1 MIIEHAATNSS
12 FAAAHVTKPL
22 VFALAFIAV
31 LIAIESRPQEV
42 AIEVPQA
49 DAYQLHGEGVIAAE
63 ASGAETP
70 LPNDARVAL
79 CDGALCSPLA
89 GLTLPVRLSAKSGL
103 QVNGRALAGGVWFA
117 LRKGRLVA
125 VNRIPLE
132 DYLVATVG
140 SEMPK
145 TFPLEA
151 LKAQAVVSRT
161 YALSRKLRREGE
173 LVELASST
181 LDQVYGGLANESAET
196 RAAVVATAGEVL
208 TFERQP
214 IDAFFF
220 SSCGGRTRDGK
231 IVFAND
237 APYLRGVPCGHC
249 NDAAG
254 AHWTVTL
261 ALAELSHRLA
271 EKVLDLHAQGDAGDG
286 RPATIVLA
294 PGGRMFTPEAM
305 RKAVGYTVIKSP
317 TFAVSCA
324 RGACTFIGQ
333 GFGHGVGMCQWG
345 ARGMALEKTSYREIL
360 AHYFPGTDLKKL
372 Y

>member
-1 MIIEHAATNSS
+1 MPPLAPTLTLLSFLLAAESS
-12 FAAAHVTKPL
+12 
-22 VFALAFIAV
+22 
-31 LIAIESRPQEV
+31 PQEV

-49 DAYQLHGEGVIAAE
+49 EAYVLRGDGLVAAE
-63 ASGAETP
+63 ASGVETP
-70 LPNDARVAL
+70 LTAPARVAV
-79 CDGALCSPLA
+79 CDGALCPPLA
-89 GLTLPVRLSAKSGL
+89 DLTLPVRISAKGPL
-103 QVNGRALAGGVWFA
+103 QVNGRGLAGGVWFA
-117 LRKGRLVA
+117 VRKGRLVA

-196 RAAVVATAGEVL
+196 RAAVAATAGEVL
-208 TFERQP
+208 THERQP

-220 SSCGGRTRDGK
+220 SNCGGKTRDGK
-231 IVFAND
+231 IVFGTD
-237 APYLRGVPCGHC
+237 APYLRSVVCGHC
-249 NDAAG
+249 NDAG
-254 AHWTVTL
+254 NAHWTVTL
-261 ALAELSHRLA
+261 NQNELAKKLGDTVH
-271 EKVLDLHAQGDAGDG
+271 DLRSEGDAGDG
-286 RPATIVLA
+286 RAAAIVIL
-294 PGGRMFTPEAM
+294 PGGHKLSPEAV

-317 TFAVSCA
+317 TFTVTCA
-324 RGACTFIGQ
+324 KNACTFVGQ
-333 GFGHGVGMCQWG
+333 GAGHGVGMCQWG
-345 ARGMALEKTSYREIL
+345 ARGMALEKTGYRDIL

>member
-1 MIIEHAATNSS
+1 VITLALVSLL
-12 FAAAHVTKPL
+12 VT
-22 VFALAFIAV
+22 AEA
-31 LIAIESRPQEV
+31 SPQEV

-49 DAYQLHGEGVIAAE
+49 EAYKLRGEALKATE

-70 LPNDARVAL
+70 LSGEVRVAVCDDGL
-79 CDGALCSPLA
+79 CAPLND
-89 GLTLPVRLSAKSGL
+89 LTLPIRLSARGPL

-117 LRKGRLVA
+117 VRKGKLVA

-181 LDQVYGGLANESAET
+181 LDQVYGGLANESPET
-196 RAAVVATAGEVL
+196 KAAVMATAGEVL

-220 SSCGGRTRDGK
+220 SSCGGKTRDGK
-231 IVFAND
+231 IVFGVD
-237 APYLRGVPCGHC
+237 APYLRSVPCGHC

-254 AHWTVTL
+254 AHWTITL
-261 ALAELSHRLA
+261 TTAELAKKFGEGVR
-271 EKVLDLHAQGDAGDG
+271 DLHSEGDAGDG
-286 RPATIVLA
+286 RAAAIVLA
-294 PGGRMFTPEAM
+294 PSGRKLTPEAV

-317 TFAVSCA
+317 TFTVSCA
-324 RGACTFIGQ
+324 KGACTFAGQ

-345 ARGMALEKTSYREIL
+345 ARGMANDKSGYQDIL
-360 AHYFPGTDLKKL
+360 AHYFPGADLKKM